1 MFHLQ
6 IRPDSAQP
14 VYEQLAQQL
23 RQMIR
28 DGLLDPG
35 SKLPGMRE
43 LAARLGVSLN
53 TVHAACNLLI
63 ADNLLITRRG
73 SGTFVCERPDVV
85 LGMNLRTAGELLA
98 GCTAPRMDW
107 SPLDFPADD
116 FIHPPPPRLK
126 GLVNFA
132 KASPDPTLYPFD
144 RVKKVVSNMLWNP
157 QELLFEYGHVQGHQP
172 LVEHLERQMAL
183 RGVPMAVGENEV
195 IITGGFQRGLS
206 ILLHHLVRDGR
217 RILVEDPGYSAVVN
231 LLHSERIAHCG
242 VPLDDQ
248 GLDSA
253 ALRRELERGDVAA
266 VICTPD
272 FHNPTGIC
280 MSKARRR
287 ELLALAQEFAV
298 PLIED
303 DWGTELRY
311 DGVRHPPIKAL
322 DGGGHVIH
330 VGSFSKSFLP
340 GLRIGWITC
349 PADLAVSLLIAKK
362 GTDRVDNFF
371 LQALLHEF
379 IMRGYYERHLRSVL
393 RSYRR
398 RRDLMCSLLDRH
410 LPRGCGFSRPQGG
423 FSVWLRLPP
432 GWSSG
437 RLLPLARNRGVEFL
451 PGSYCSVDRRDL
463 NALRLSFS
471 RTEPAE
477 IERGI
482 LSLCSLLQD
491 CSRRPASVLGNRDK
505 GSTQ

>member
-1 MFHLQ
+1 MFQLQ
-6 IRPDSAQP
+6 IRPESSQP
-14 VYEQLAQQL
+14 VYEQLALQL

-28 DGLLDPG
+28 DGLLEPG
-35 SKLPGMRE
+35 CKLPGMRE
-43 LAARLGVSLN
+43 LAAQLGVSLN

-73 SGTFVCERPDVV
+73 SGTFVCQQPDVV
-85 LGMNLRTAGELLA
+85 LGMNLRTASELLA
-98 GCTAPRMDW
+98 DSTAPRMDW
-107 SPLDFPADD
+107 SALDLAADD

-126 GLVNFA
+126 GLVNLA
-132 KASPDPTLYPFD
+132 KASPDPALYPFD

-157 QELLFEYGHVQGHQP
+157 QELFFEYGHVQGHQP

-183 RGVPMAVGENEV
+183 RGVPMAVGENEI
-195 IITGGFQRGLS
+195 IITGGFQRALS

-217 RILVEDPGYSAVVN
+217 RVLVEDPGYSAVIN
-231 LLHSERIAHCG
+231 LLHSERIAHTG
-242 VPLDDQ
+242 IPLDDE
-248 GLDSA
+248 GIDPE
-253 ALRRELERGDVAA
+253 ALRRELERGDVAV

-272 FHNPTGIC
+272 FQNPTGIC
-280 MSKARRR
+280 MSDGRRR

-298 PLIED
+298 ALIED
-303 DWGTELRY
+303 DWGSELRY
-311 DGVRHPPIKAL
+311 DGVRLPPLKAL

-330 VGSFSKSFLP
+330 VGSYSKSFLP

-349 PADLAVSLLIAKK
+349 PADLAVSLLVAKK
-362 GTDRVDNFF
+362 GTDRVDNIF

-379 IMRGYYERHLRSVL
+379 ILRGYYERHLRSVI

-398 RRDLMCSLLDRH
+398 RRDLMCSLLEQH
-410 LPRGCGFSRPQGG
+410 LPASCRFRKPQGG
-423 FSVWLRLPP
+423 LSVWLQLPA
-432 GWSSG
+432 GWKSG
-437 RLLPLARNRGVEFL
+437 RLLPLARQRGVEFL
-451 PGSYCSVDRRDL
+451 PGSYCSVSRLDG

-471 RTEPAE
+471 RNEPAE

-491 CSRRPASVLGNRDK
+491 CSRRPASVPGNSDK